1 MSIRQLLIAGGPTSP
16 PFSLHKIALEEHFID
31 PSLAHPFYGDSFSA
45 EFNQVRQL
53 ERDPGSSAP
62 DGGCPP

>member
-1 MSIRQLLIAGGPTSP
+1 MSIMQLLVAGGPTSP
-16 PFSLHKIALEEHFID
+16 PFSLHKIAREECFID

-45 EFNQVRQL
+45 EFSQVRQL

-62 DGGCPP
+62 DGGCSP